1 MLRIVKTLKTYLQW
15 KLNDIFFFHFCFLED
30 LFKPHFFNYLP
41 LFSPQLTDL
50 WWKRDKIN
58 CLSIFQGLYLNV
70 PNSLTQLTLDNLNIQ
85 KSQAPLKVKPLPKAF
100 NKPNSLTGSFWA
112 KPIEQ
117 NLYLITWLCCPVVL
131 QILSYWEWAVAAPML
146 EIYPQSGLPKKIV
159 VNWLWNKFVIIVSN
173 NRSLSLNL
181 FIGELEI
188 YKIW

>member
-1 MLRIVKTLKTYLQW
+1 MM
-15 KLNDIFFFHFCFLED
+15 
-30 LFKPHFFNYLP
+30 
-41 LFSPQLTDL
+41 
-50 WWKRDKIN
+50 KRDKIN

-146 EIYPQSGLPKKIV
+146 EIYPQSGLPKKIISGCICTV
-159 VNWLWNKFVIIVSN
+159 EQKATILLPWWIDCEI
-173 NRSLSLNL
+173 NL
-181 FIGELEI
+181 
-188 YKIW
+188 